1 MPGKLFSKIY
11 RSIETKKIKIKEL
24 VSDLVTVINNKMNP
38 FLKFEIMD
46 EGINKIVIS
55 GMKNL
60 ML

>member
-24 VSDLVTVINNKMNP
+24 FFDLVTVINNKMNP
-38 FLKFEIMD
+38 FLTFEIMD

-55 GMKNL
+55 GMKNR

>member
-24 VSDLVTVINNKMNP
+24 FSDLVTVINNKMNP
-38 FLKFEIMD
+38 FLTFEIMD

-55 GMKNL
+55 RMNNR

>member
-11 RSIETKKIKIKEL
+11 RSIEAKKIKIKEL
-24 VSDLVTVINNKMNP
+24 FSDLVTVINNKMNP
-38 FLKFEIMD
+38 FLTFEIMD

-55 GMKNL
+55 RMNNR